1 MATHDGKKHTRQS
14 LRDSPEFRELAE
26 IMAGIDL
33 ERRGDAFTAAK
44 EQDTSGDG
52 KEETTA
58 DNTPGRTQAGPE
70 EFGKDV
76 LPTE

>member
-1 MATHDGKKHTRQS
+1 MATHNGEKHSRQS
-14 LRDSPEFRELAE
+14 LRDSPEFQELAE
-26 IMAGIDL
+26 LMTGIDP
-33 ERRGDAFTAAK
+33 ERRGDAFTTAK

-52 KEETTA
+52 NEETTA

-76 LPTE
+76 LPIE

>member
-1 MATHDGKKHTRQS
+1 
-14 LRDSPEFRELAE
+14 
-26 IMAGIDL
+26 MAGIDPEL
-33 ERRGDAFTAAK
+33 RGDALTTAK
-44 EQDTSGDG
+44 EQDFSSDG